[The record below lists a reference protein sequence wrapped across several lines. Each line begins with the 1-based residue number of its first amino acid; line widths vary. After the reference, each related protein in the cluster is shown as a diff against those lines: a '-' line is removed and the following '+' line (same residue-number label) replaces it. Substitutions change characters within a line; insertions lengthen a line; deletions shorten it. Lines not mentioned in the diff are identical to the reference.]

1 MSVDVPVSIWQATN
15 GLTDFSSGG
24 VYDIDDPSG
33 VFLVDPSAVNIVDTG
48 VIATLIPTTPWAE
61 DNSIQMANKVI
72 GDYTAAITIDGATHF
87 LLIQPGNSSTAYK
100 KISRNVLL
108 GVTGQP
114 ADISTTQSFTNKTLD
129 NTNAVTL
136 KDTLFILQDDSDT
149 TKQAKFQL
157 SGITTATTRTYT
169 LPNASSTLVDIATT
183 QTLTNK
189 TLTNPVINGGSVS
202 GSTVSVDAVNE
213 FTSSNGVTIS
223 GLNVKT
229 GKLNTNNSVVTAN
242 ITDAAVTPAKL
253 QAGTGS
259 GWTWASWTPSWTNVT
274 VGNGTVVAKYV
285 QTGKMVTCRISFILG
300 STSAISGLPTF
311 SLPITAV
318 SYPNIAN
325 GADPLGI
332 ADVLDSGTGTFPGD
346 IRLLTTTTAILTV
359 WAAGSTYVTGI
370 NPSSTI
376 PMTWTTNDALTATF
390 TYEAA
395 Q

>member
-1 MSVDVPVSIWQATN
+1 
-15 GLTDFSSGG
+15 
-24 VYDIDDPSG
+24 
-33 VFLVDPSAVNIVDTG
+33 
-48 VIATLIPTTPWAE
+48 
-61 DNSIQMANKVI
+61 MANKVI

-395 Q
+395 